1 MDQSQSKFLAFL
13 AIIATALAGGAFA
26 LSWQSSSHF
35 FDFSP
40 ANDGFV
46 APRDIGKVLEETQDS
61 TVQVNCDVSK
71 KKGAIGTGWAI
82 DSVLLNVSSSKTTV
96 MTNHHV
102 IEDCIDGKGTVT
114 INRLF
119 KKEKSA
125 RILAYDEKNDLAVL
139 ETDVELAPLELSKN
153 PPWPGYWVMALGS
166 ADGFEGS
173 VAFGN
178 VLNLT
183 IDEVLITNNISQGN
197 SGGPLVDNEG
207 KVVGMVTWGMDYS
220 DGQYNGA
227 KLLDVFCVKILKC
240 EYEYDGEKTWF
251 EYGD

>member
-26 LSWQSSSHF
+26 LSWQSSNHF

-46 APRDIGKVLEETQDS
+46 APRDIAKLVEEAHGS
-61 TVQVNCDVSK
+61 TVQVNCVVSK
-71 KKGAIGTGWAI
+71 KKGVIGTGWAI
-82 DSVLLNVSSSKTTV
+82 DSELLNVSSSKTTV

-119 KKEKSA
+119 KKEKPA

-139 ETDVELAPLELSKN
+139 ETDVELDALELSEN
-153 PPWPGYWVMALGS
+153 PLWPGYWVMAVGS

-178 VLNLT
+178 VLNVT
-183 IDEVLITNNISQGN
+183 IDEVLITNNISPGN

-207 KVVGMVTWGMDYS
+207 KVVGMVSWGIDENEA
-220 DGQYNGA
+220 QYNGA
-227 KLLDVFCVKILKC
+227 KMLDIFCVKILKC
-240 EYEYDGEKTWF
+240 EYEFDGEKTWF
-251 EYGD
+251 DYGD

>member
-1 MDQSQSKFLAFL
+1 MQKPESSFIAFL

-35 FDFSP
+35 FEFSP

-46 APRDIGKVLEETQDS
+46 APRDIAKVLEETQNS
-61 TVQVNCDVSK
+61 TVQVNCNVSK
-71 KKGAIGTGWAI
+71 KKGLIGTGWAI
-82 DSVLLNVSSSKTTV
+82 DSTLLNVSSTKSTV

-102 IEDCIDGKGTVT
+102 IEDCIDGAGTVT

-119 KKEKSA
+119 KKEKPA
-125 RILAYDEKNDLAVL
+125 RILAYDKKNDLAVL
-139 ETDVELAPLELSKN
+139 ETDVELVPLELSEN

-166 ADGFEGS
+166 ADGYEGS
-173 VAFGN
+173 VAFGS

-183 IDEVLITNNISQGN
+183 YEDVLITNNISQGN

-207 KVVGMVTWGMDYS
+207 KVVGMVTWGMDYRRE
-220 DGQYNGA
+220 QYNGA
-227 KLLDVFCVKILKC
+227 KVLDVFCSKIIRC
-240 EYEYDGEKTWF
+240 EYEYEGKKTWF
-251 EYGD
+251 DYEN

>member
-1 MDQSQSKFLAFL
+1 M
-13 AIIATALAGGAFA
+13 
-26 LSWQSSSHF
+26 SWQSSNHF

-46 APRDIGKVLEETQDS
+46 APRDISTVVDETHKS
-61 TVQVNCDVSK
+61 TVQVNCEVSK
-71 KKGAIGTGWAI
+71 KKGSIGTGWAI
-82 DSVLLNVSSSKTTV
+82 DAELLNASSSKTTV

-102 IEDCIDGKGTVT
+102 VEECIDGKGTIT

-119 KKEKSA
+119 KKEKPA
-125 RILAYDEKNDLAVL
+125 RILFYDEKNDLAVL
-139 ETDVELAPLELSKN
+139 ETDVELAALELSVN
-153 PPWPGYWVMALGS
+153 PPWPGYWVMAVGS
-166 ADGFEGS
+166 ADGYEGS

-183 IDEVLITNNISQGN
+183 IDEVLITNNISPGN
-197 SGGPLVDNEG
+197 SGGPLIDNEG
-207 KVVGMVTWGMDYS
+207 RVVGMVTWGMDYS
-220 DGQYNGA
+220 EEQYNGA

-251 EYGD
+251 DYGD

>member
-1 MDQSQSKFLAFL
+1 MNDSQSKFLAFL
-13 AIIATALAGGAFA
+13 TIIATALAGGAFA
-26 LSWQSSSHF
+26 LSWQSANYF

-46 APRDIGKVLEETQDS
+46 APRDISKVVEKTHES

-82 DSVLLNVSSSKTTV
+82 DSKLLNVSSSKTTV

-102 IEDCIDGKGTVT
+102 IEDCRDGKGTVT

-119 KKEKSA
+119 KKEKPA
-125 RILAYDEKNDLAVL
+125 RILAYDKKNDIAVL
-139 ETDVELAPLELSKN
+139 ETDVELTSLELSEN
-153 PPWPGYWVMALGS
+153 PPWPGYWVMAVGS
-166 ADGFEGS
+166 ADGYEGS

-183 IDEVLITNNISQGN
+183 IDEILITNNVSPGN
-197 SGGPLVDNEG
+197 SGGPLIDNEG
-207 KVVGMVTWGMDYS
+207 KVVGMVSWGIDK
-220 DGQYNGA
+220 DKAQYNGA
-227 KLLDVFCVKILKC
+227 KMLDVFCVKILKC
-240 EYEYDGEKTWF
+240 EYEYEGEKTWF